1 MNAWATSFPWR
12 YSPHCG
18 WTALFFSHLS
28 CAAIWHWMAL
38 CLCFFFLS
46 LDISQPWISA
56 IVLVWKLEEITTL
69 YIAPRTFRY
78 FGVASCLSAI
88 SRIGWLRIGQVF
100 LPHMYNL
107 IHYSTSFG
115 LPGTFLYCSLGNI
128 RPDRSLLGVL
138 MFWFA
143 FPTWLGSSRSTS
155 NECRSLSLT

>member
-1 MNAWATSFPWR
+1 MLELPHFLEDIPPIVAGQPFSFHISHVHLYGIGW
-12 YSPHCG
+12 HCVF
-18 WTALFFSHLS
+18 AFS
-28 CAAIWHWMAL
+28 
-38 CLCFFFLS
+38 FLS

-56 IVLVWKLEEITTL
+56 TVLVWKLEEITTL

-115 LPGTFLYCSLGNI
+115 LPGTFLYCSLRNI

-138 MFWFA
+138 MF
-143 FPTWLGSSRSTS
+143 
-155 NECRSLSLT
+155 